1 MKNWLFGLF
10 RAKCV
15 PNCIICPFIGNLNM
29 YLTRCMINYGS
40 GSGMLIGALLF
51 RILQGHTK
59 ERDMKTKVIVI
70 VMMILVASI
79 QAEGQKR
86 AKMMKVTGTVTDI
99 EMHPVGGVLIV
110 IDFQDSGIRTRSNG
124 TYKIKVGPDVRS
136 IGAYTSNMGS
146 AVTVFEGQQKVDF
159 VLDGTEAMVNFA
171 PAGREG
177 DPKVDIGYG
186 TVKKKDVNTDVGYID
201 GQTVDNAAYSN
212 IYDMIQ
218 GRVPGVEVVGNKIT
232 IRGPGSLHLSSDPL
246 FVVDGV
252 AVSSIDNINPREV
265 KSISVLKG
273 ASAAIY
279 GTRGANGVILITLI
293 GSGR

>member
-1 MKNWLFGLF
+1 MKAKAIFLGLMVLL
-10 RAKCV
+10 A
-15 PNCIICPFIGNLNM
+15 
-29 YLTRCMINYGS
+29 GS
-40 GSGMLIGALLF
+40 
-51 RILQGHTK
+51 
-59 ERDMKTKVIVI
+59 
-70 VMMILVASI
+70 

-86 AKMMKVTGTVTDI
+86 VKFITVTGTVTDTG
-99 EMHPVGGVLIV
+99 MYPVAGAMIV
-110 IDFQDSGIRTRSNG
+110 IDLQDSGTKTRKNG
-124 TYKIKVGPDVRS
+124 TYRIKVRPDVRS
-136 IGAYTSNMGS
+136 VGAYTSNMGS
-146 AVTVFEGQQKVDF
+146 ALTQFEGQTKIDF

-171 PAGREG
+171 PVVREG
-177 DPKVDIGYG
+177 DTKVDIGYG
-186 TVKKKDVNTDVGYID
+186 TVRKKDVNTDVGYID
-201 GQTVDNAAYSN
+201 GQTVDNASYSN

-218 GRVPGVEVVGNKIT
+218 GKVPGVDVVGNRIT

-293 GSGR
+293 GAER

>member
-1 MKNWLFGLF
+1 
-10 RAKCV
+10 
-15 PNCIICPFIGNLNM
+15 
-29 YLTRCMINYGS
+29 
-40 GSGMLIGALLF
+40 
-51 RILQGHTK
+51 
-59 ERDMKTKVIVI
+59 
-70 VMMILVASI
+70 MILVAAG

-86 AKMMKVTGTVTDI
+86 VKMMKVTGTVTDI

-110 IDFQDSGIRTRSNG
+110 IDFQDSGTKTRNDG
-124 TYKIKVGPDVRS
+124 TYKIKVKPDVKS
-136 IGAYTSNMGS
+136 VGAYTSNMGS
-146 AVTVFEGQQKVDF
+146 AVTMFEGQKEIDF

-171 PAGREG
+171 PAVREG
-177 DPKVDIGYG
+177 EKKIDIGYG
-186 TVKKKDVNTDVGYID
+186 TVNSKEVITDVGYID

-218 GRVPGVEVVGNKIT
+218 GKVPGVDVVGNTIT
-232 IRGPGSLHLSSDPL
+232 IRGIGSLNLSSDPL

-252 AVSSIDNINPREV
+252 AVSSIDNISPREV
-265 KSISVLKG
+265 KSITVLKG